1 MNKSR
6 KKADIVCIGEVLI
19 DFISRD
25 PCRGLAEVTSF
36 EKFAG
41 GAPANVAI
49 GLAKLG
55 TAVAFAGR
63 VGDDPFGAFLVQ
75 YLNDRKVE
83 TTFLKKDSQHKT
95 RLAFVCLDAS
105 GERTF
110 EFWEK
115 EPADT
120 AIEIGDFPEELRDNI
135 KIAHFGSLALSDE
148 KSKTVFQQ
156 IAAHFEDSTTLIS
169 FDPNYRKSLWRSDE
183 EARAVLGS
191 FASQAHI
198 LKMAAEEALFLAK
211 EVEFESAAQKLLNK
225 KTKIIAI
232 THGAQGCYLK
242 THQFHAVVPGFNVK
256 TVDTTGCG
264 DAFTAALLAK
274 IIKIGLNIEGY
285 TPEMLS
291 DLGRYANAAGALVAG
306 RRGGTASFPTEEEII
321 ALTNQNQEK
330 TEKG

>member
-1 MNKSR
+1 V
-6 KKADIVCIGEVLI
+6 DIVCIGEVLI
-19 DFISRD
+19 DFISSN
-25 PCRGLAEVTSF
+25 PGRGLAEVTSL

-55 TAVAFAGR
+55 IKVAFAGR
-63 VGDDPFGAFLVQ
+63 VGDDPFGAFLMQ
-75 YLNDRKVE
+75 YLNDRKVD
-83 TTFLKKDSQHKT
+83 TTFLKKDAQHKT

-115 EPADT
+115 EPADS

-135 KIAHFGSLALSDE
+135 KIVHFGSLALSAE
-148 KSKTVFQQ
+148 KSRKAFEQ
-156 IAAHFEDSTTLIS
+156 ISAHFENSTTLIS
-169 FDPNYRKSLWRSDE
+169 FDPNYRKSLWRSDA
-183 EARAVLGS
+183 EARTALCS
-191 FASQAHI
+191 FGSQAHI
-198 LKMAAEEALFLAK
+198 FKLAAEEALFLTKAVK
-211 EVEFESAAQKLLNK
+211 LESAAQKLFNK
-225 KTKIIAI
+225 KTKLVAI
-232 THGAQGCYLK
+232 TLGAQGCYLK
-242 THQFHAVVPGFNVK
+242 TRRFHTVVPGFNVK

-274 IIKIGLNIEGY
+274 IIKTGLDIEGY

-306 RRGGTASFPTEEEII
+306 RRSGTASFPTDQEII
-321 ALTNQNQEK
+321 ALTIQNQEK